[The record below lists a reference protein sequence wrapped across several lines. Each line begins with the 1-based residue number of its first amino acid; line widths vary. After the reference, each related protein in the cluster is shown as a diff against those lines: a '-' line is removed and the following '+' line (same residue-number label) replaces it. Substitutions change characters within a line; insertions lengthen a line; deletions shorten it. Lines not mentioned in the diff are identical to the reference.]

1 MEGRLSV
8 MPATRIHLV
17 RHGEV
22 HNPDGVIYG
31 RLPNFGLSQLGHQMA
46 EASADQIR
54 SSGAKVS
61 RLLVSPLQRT
71 LESAKPI
78 AERYNVPIEVE
89 DEIIE
94 PDNIFEGHSVSLKTI
109 VRNPRFLLRL
119 HNPFRPSWGE
129 PFIQIQQR
137 MLAAMERAWSE
148 TASGEVVMVSHQLPI
163 WMVHRYSQGQRLSH
177 DPRQRRCDLSSI
189 TSFEFNN
196 GSLLEVDYRDP
207 AKPLRLKATDRGAV

>member
-1 MEGRLSV
+1 VEGRLSV

>member
-1 MEGRLSV
+1 
-8 MPATRIHLV
+8 
-17 RHGEV
+17 
-22 HNPDGVIYG
+22 
-31 RLPNFGLSQLGHQMA
+31 MA
-46 EASADQIR
+46 ELSADHFR

-61 RLLVSPLQRT
+61 RLLASPLQRT

-78 AERYNVPIEVE
+78 AERFNVPVEVE

-129 PFIQIQQR
+129 PFLEIQRR
-137 MLAAMERAWSE
+137 MVSAMERAWAE
-148 TASGEVVMVSHQLPI
+148 TTSGEVVMVSHQLPI
-163 WMVHRYSQGQRLSH
+163 WMVHRYSQSQRLSH

-189 TSFEFNN
+189 TSFEFSD
-196 GSLLEVDYRDP
+196 GSLCEVSYQDP
-207 AKPLRLKATDRGAV
+207 AKPLMMKATDRGAV

>member
-1 MEGRLSV
+1 

-22 HNPDGVIYG
+22 HNPDGVLYG

-46 EASADQIR
+46 EAAADHIR
-54 SSGAKVS
+54 SSGTKVS
-61 RLLVSPLQRT
+61 RLLASPLQRT

-78 AERYNVPIEVE
+78 AERFNVAVEVE

-109 VRNPRFLLRL
+109 VRNPRFLLQL

-129 PFIQIQQR
+129 PFLEIQRR
-137 MLAAMERAWSE
+137 MVAAMERAWAE
-148 TASGEVVMVSHQLPI
+148 TTSGEVVMVSHQLPI

-189 TSFEFNN
+189 TSFEFSE
-196 GSLLEVDYRDP
+196 GSLREVSYQDP
-207 AKPLRLKATDRGAV
+207 AKPLRMKATDRGAV

>member
-1 MEGRLSV
+1 

-22 HNPDGVIYG
+22 HNPDGVLYG

-46 EASADQIR
+46 EASADYIR
-54 SSGAKVS
+54 STGAKVS
-61 RLLVSPLQRT
+61 RLLASPLQRT

-78 AERYNVPIEVE
+78 AERFNVPVEVE

-94 PDNIFEGHSVSLKTI
+94 PDNVFEGHSVSLKTI
-109 VRNPRFLLRL
+109 VRNPRFLLRI

-129 PFIQIQQR
+129 PFLQIQGR
-137 MLAAMERAWSE
+137 MVSAMKRAWDE

-177 DPRQRRCDLSSI
+177 DPRQRRCDLSSV
-189 TSFEFNN
+189 TSFEFSD
-196 GSLLEVDYRDP
+196 GALREVSYHDP
-207 AKPLRLKATDRGAV
+207 AKSLRLKAVDRGAV

>member
-1 MEGRLSV
+1 

-31 RLPNFGLSQLGHQMA
+31 RLPNFGLSPLGHQMA
-46 EASADQIR
+46 AVSADHIR
-54 SSGAKVS
+54 SSDAKVS
-61 RLLVSPLQRT
+61 RLIVSPLQRT

-78 AERYNVPIEVE
+78 AERFNVPIEVE

-94 PDNIFEGHSVSLKTI
+94 PDNIFEGHSISLKTI
-109 VRNPRFLLRL
+109 VRNPRFLLHL

-129 PFIQIQQR
+129 PFIQIQKR
-137 MLAAMERAWSE
+137 MVSVMERAWGE
-148 TASGEVVMVSHQLPI
+148 TTSGEVVMVTHQLPI

-189 TSFEFNN
+189 TSFEFHE
-196 GSLLEVDYRDP
+196 GTLREVAYQDP
-207 AKPLRLKATDRGAV
+207 AKALRLKASDMGAV

>member
-1 MEGRLSV
+1 

-22 HNPDGVIYG
+22 HNPDGVLYG
-31 RLPNFGLSQLGHQMA
+31 RLPNFGLSELGHQMA

-61 RLLVSPLQRT
+61 RILASPLQRT

-78 AERYNVPIEVE
+78 AERFNVPIEVE

-94 PDNIFEGHSVSLKTI
+94 PENIFEGHSVSLKTI

-137 MLAAMERAWSE
+137 MVKAMEQAWVG
-148 TASGEVVMVSHQLPI
+148 TPSGEVVMVSHQLPI

-189 TSFEFNN
+189 TSFEFKD
-196 GSLLEVDYRDP
+196 GEFREVLYQDP
-207 AKPLRLKATDRGAV
+207 AKALRLKATDRGAV

>member
-1 MEGRLSV
+1 
-8 MPATRIHLV
+8 
-17 RHGEV
+17 
-22 HNPDGVIYG
+22 
-31 RLPNFGLSQLGHQMA
+31 MA
-46 EASADQIR
+46 EVSADHIR

-78 AERYNVPIEVE
+78 AERFNVPVEVE

-109 VRNPRFLLRL
+109 VRNPRFLLQL

-129 PFIQIQQR
+129 PFLEIQRR
-137 MLAAMERAWSE
+137 MVGAMERAWAE

-163 WMVHRYSQGQRLSH
+163 WMMHRYSQGQRL
-177 DPRQRRCDLSSI
+177 QRPATRRKRSVQPAI
-189 TSFEFNN
+189 AA
-196 GSLLEVDYRDP
+196 RDGRFFKGGNEAGP
-207 AKPLRLKATDRGAV
+207 HQR

>member
-1 MEGRLSV
+1 
-8 MPATRIHLV
+8 
-17 RHGEV
+17 
-22 HNPDGVIYG
+22 
-31 RLPNFGLSQLGHQMA
+31 MA
-46 EASADQIR
+46 EVSADHIR

-78 AERYNVPIEVE
+78 AERFNVPVEVE

-94 PDNIFEGHSVSLKTI
+94 PDNIFEGHSVSLRTI

-119 HNPFRPSWGE
+119 YDPFRPSWGE
-129 PFIQIQQR
+129 PFIKIQRR
-137 MLAAMERAWSE
+137 MVSAMERAWAE
-148 TASGEVVMVSHQLPI
+148 TPTGEVVMVSHQLPI

-189 TSFEFNN
+189 TSFEFAGGN
-196 GSLLEVDYRDP
+196 LREVEYQDP
-207 AKPLRLKATDRGAV
+207 AKPLRVKATDRGAV

>member
-1 MEGRLSV
+1 

-31 RLPNFGLSQLGHQMA
+31 RLPNFGLSQLGQQMA
-46 EASADQIR
+46 EASADHIR
-54 SSGAKVS
+54 LSGAKVS

-78 AERYNVPIEVE
+78 AERFNVPIEVE

-189 TSFEFNN
+189 TSFEFTN

>member
-1 MEGRLSV
+1 

-31 RLPNFGLSQLGHQMA
+31 RLPNFGLSQLGQQMA

-129 PFIQIQQR
+129 PFLQIQQR
-137 MLAAMERAWSE
+137 MLSAMERAWSE
-148 TASGEVVMVSHQLPI
+148 TASGEVIMVSHQLPI
-163 WMVHRYSQGQRLSH
+163 WMVHRYGQGQRLSH

-189 TSFEFNN
+189 TSFEFDN
-196 GSLLEVDYRDP
+196 GSLREVDYLDP
-207 AKPLRLKATDRGAV
+207 AKPLRVKATDRGAV

>member
-31 RLPNFGLSQLGHQMA
+31 RLPNFGLSQLGQQMA

-137 MLAAMERAWSE
+137 MLSAMERAWSE

>member
-1 MEGRLSV
+1 
-8 MPATRIHLV
+8 
-17 RHGEV
+17 
-22 HNPDGVIYG
+22 
-31 RLPNFGLSQLGHQMA
+31 MA
-46 EASADQIR
+46 ESSADHIR

-137 MLAAMERAWSE
+137 MLSAMERAWSE

-189 TSFEFNN
+189 TSFEFTN
-196 GSLLEVDYRDP
+196 GSLREVDYQDP
-207 AKPLRLKATDRGAV
+207 AKPLRVKATDRGAV

>member
-1 MEGRLSV
+1 

-31 RLPNFGLSQLGHQMA
+31 RLPNFGLSQLGQQMA

-148 TASGEVVMVSHQLPI
+148 TASGEVVLVSHQLPI

>member
-1 MEGRLSV
+1 

-31 RLPNFGLSQLGHQMA
+31 RLPNFGLSQLGQQMA

-137 MLAAMERAWSE
+137 MLTAMERAWSE

-189 TSFEFNN
+189 TSFEFPN

>member
-1 MEGRLSV
+1 
-8 MPATRIHLV
+8 
-17 RHGEV
+17 
-22 HNPDGVIYG
+22 
-31 RLPNFGLSQLGHQMA
+31 MA
-46 EASADQIR
+46 ELSADHIR
-54 SSGAKVS
+54 SSGANVS
-61 RLLVSPLQRT
+61 RLLASPLQRT

-78 AERYNVPIEVE
+78 AERFNVPVEVE

-129 PFIQIQQR
+129 PFLEIQRR
-137 MLAAMERAWSE
+137 MVGAMERAWAE

-189 TSFEFNN
+189 TSFEFSD
-196 GSLLEVDYRDP
+196 GSFREVSYHDP
-207 AKPLRLKATDRGAV
+207 AKPLRMKATDRGAV